1 MSRWLNGSLEHILM
15 PSPEDTFRRLPA
27 LDGSLPMSAFEAPRV
42 PRSLAPQASIDRF
55 LDDVAH
61 DELGLTIALVAL
73 ERDLGEMP
81 YDRSIRAAAETL
93 RERVSDLCELR
104 DALHDVCVVADDPRA
119 SHLLAPEAP
128 LAAFVRGLYVCC
140 AIVTDALQEL
150 AASLRTMT
158 PDWANVRSKID
169 EGTSFYFDGLV
180 GSIRRDVALSRIR
193 ADEPADRLRTFG
205 DDVEAL
211 LWAASWLSASLQK
224 RFG

>member
-1 MSRWLNGSLEHILM
+1 MSRWLNGSLEHILT

-27 LDGSLPMSAFEAPRV
+27 LDGSLPMSAFEAPRA
-42 PRSLAPQASIDRF
+42 APSQAAIERF

-61 DELGLTIALVAL
+61 DDLGLTIALIGL
-73 ERDLGEMP
+73 ERQLGAMP

-93 RERVSDLCELR
+93 RERVADLCELR
-104 DALHDVCVVADDPRA
+104 DALHDVYIVADDPRIA
-119 SHLLAPEAP
+119 HLLAPEAP
-128 LAAFVRGLYVCC
+128 LAAFVRGVYVWC

-150 AASLRTMT
+150 AVSLHTMT
-158 PDWANVRSKID
+158 PDWAQVRSKID

-180 GSIRRDVALSRIR
+180 LSIRRDVALARIHPR
-193 ADEPADRLRTFG
+193 DLADPLHTFEG
-205 DDVEAL
+205 DVEAL